1 MVSGPTLIRPTFG
14 RAPPPFSDGEKAF
27 GRPGVPPLR
36 TSSTSL
42 CSAPSPKGKAFGR
55 PKAAPTAE
63 NGPGTLVRRRQAQ
76 KRNRTSPNFLPAQA
90 PSGAGRNRAQ
100 ALLILRAGNVL
111 LTSRGYPRIRGP
123 GPTPPVRGRCRVAT
137 EGIGWATRSTGT
149 VLLWSRPRRR
159 FAQSLVAP
167 GEAQRSG
174 FAGKRRSKGTNAVFA
189 ARRKRSG
196 VDFATT
202 SRRGQSHSP
211 PAGGE
216 TPLRKEPSSGPMRAS
231 GPTKSVLSSPP
242 HPAPSGPPSLSPLAF
257 GHLPLTRGVGP
268 RGEGFRRRAAPPRRD
283 TGGESPNTAIPA
295 GERTEKRRSLP
306 AVPCGL

>member
-1 MVSGPTLIRPTFG
+1 MCRPYGPH
-14 RAPPPFSDGEKAF
+14 PPRFA
-27 GRPGVPPLR
+27 RHLPL
-36 TSSTSL
+36 
-42 CSAPSPKGKAFGR
+42 KGKACGR

-76 KRNRTSPNFLPAQA
+76 KRNRTSSNFLPAQA

-111 LTSRGYPRIRGP
+111 LTSRGNPRIRGP

-231 GPTKSVLSSPP
+231 GPTKKRSII
-242 HPAPSGPPSLSPLAF
+242 APSSVTASPCHLPPKGKAFKGSPLIRPLRGHLSLSPLSLRDIIPTPF
-257 GHLPLTRGVGP
+257 GLRPFPPDRGNRPLDKGSRPP
-268 RGEGFRRRAAPPRRD
+268 RGKALERLLPRALK
-283 TGGESPNTAIPA
+283 ETATPLSKK
-295 GERTEKRRSLP
+295 KRRCH
-306 AVPCGL
+306 PCP